1 MLKNLQKKLFSV
13 QLMDREE
20 EILYFCPVFQIQH
33 QWFCQ
38 RTITAASIFAS
49 AAVFCLSKIK
59 ES

>member
-1 MLKNLQKKLFSV
+1 MLKNLQKELFSV

-49 AAVFCLSKIK
+49 AAVFFV
-59 ES
+59 